1 MTPETRPAE
10 VGTEAMHY
18 ELQIDGD
25 GWRMSTCPQP
35 TGTPLEVVLTLLKP
49 NLYKLRGLPDSYR
62 VRLLNCRAEEYL
74 PPRCRKPRTRYV
86 YDTVATFTVGE
97 LRPQLIE
104 KAKETFGKVPDGWL

>member
-10 VGTEAMHY
+10 AGAAAMSY

-35 TGTPLEVVLTLLKP
+35 TGTPLEVVLALLKP
-49 NLYKLRGLPDSYR
+49 NLYKLRGLPDSR
-62 VRLLNCRAEEYL
+62 PVRLLNCRKEEYL

-86 YDTVATFTVGE
+86 HDLVATFTVGE

-104 KAKETFGKVPDGWL
+104 QAKAEFGEVPNDWL